1 MKTAIGVDL
10 GTYAIKCVEVQ
21 RVGSNL
27 QVVKA
32 VSVPNPVGTVIPAQ
46 QKDRDTLIATLKQI
60 FKEYKFPPQNIRI
73 GLPESLVSTK
83 IISIP
88 SLSDAELASAIGWQA
103 EQYIPIPAE
112 DLQLEYQVLYRPP
125 KQHVSELMRVL
136 LLGTSKKTVAAFSS
150 IYADAQL
157 EVVSMETQMLAL
169 YRLMSM
175 DTANTTT
182 LVVLFGASSMDM
194 LTVHNKELAFV
205 YSSPNAGTV
214 LSRAV
219 ERTLG
224 LDASQSESYKR
235 TYGLDPAQLEGK
247 VAQALAPVFQASL
260 VEIQKAMQYFAG
272 SHQGSVIKRIMFA
285 GGSASLSNLIP
296 TVAQAIPAEVTLL
309 NPFAY
314 VPLAQGMNIAELDIP
329 SYSIAVSLAAGGVS

>member
-46 QKDRDTLIATLKQI
+46 QKDRDTLISTLKQI

-214 LSRAV
+214 LSSAV

-224 LDASQSESYKR
+224 LDASQYESYK
-235 TYGLDPAQLEGK
+235 
-247 VAQALAPVFQASL
+247 
-260 VEIQKAMQYFAG
+260 
-272 SHQGSVIKRIMFA
+272 
-285 GGSASLSNLIP
+285 
-296 TVAQAIPAEVTLL
+296 
-309 NPFAY
+309 
-314 VPLAQGMNIAELDIP
+314 
-329 SYSIAVSLAAGGVS
+329 